1 MVSVKISI
9 NKQKLEVKVT
19 YKNEFGI
26 NQNVVAEL
34 PIKDIAFALEEFYK
48 EKAMVEHKQKDIN
61 DFI

>member
-1 MVSVKISI
+1 MVSLSI
-9 NKQKLEVKVT
+9 EINNHNIEVKVT

-48 EKAMVEHKQKDIN
+48 EKERATIKTIN
-61 DFI
+61 DYV